1 MRNVISAAAAILATA
16 LPLAAWA
23 AEPGSVPPPPSAAE
37 NVTAAA
43 TSAAPHYQWQ
53 YHYDRKAQ
61 YEGHW
66 VLVQ

>member
-1 MRNVISAAAAILATA
+1 MRNVISAAAVAILATT

-23 AEPGSVPPPPSAAE
+23 AEPGSVPPPSAAE